1 MNRILSKL
9 KELFE
14 TYTDYVVVKRHDISV
29 MLAAYEDLE
38 ERYTSYQAEVGDT
51 LVSFVDGMKRHQEVK
66 AELESSRALAATHHE
81 MYAKSL
87 DEAQVRIAE
96 LEAALISAEHGRIST
111 HSERNHLVIM
121 TAHMA
126 RMLGWRAGV
135 GVHSGDSVEGFGE
148 VVRID
153 TPVGQLSWHIH
164 DSQRAWLENLPPYE
178 GTWDGSSRTE
188 KYARIRELF
197 GRV

>member
-1 MNRILSKL
+1 MNRMLSKL

-29 MLAAYEDLE
+29 MLAAYKDLE
-38 ERYTSYQAEVGDT
+38 ERYTSCQEEVGST
-51 LVSFVDGMKRHQEVK
+51 LVAFVDSMKKHQEVK

-87 DEAQVRIAE
+87 DEARARISE
-96 LEAALISAEHGRIST
+96 LETALVSAEHGRSST
-111 HSERNHLVIM
+111 HSERNHLVILA
-121 TAHMA
+121 AHMA

-135 GVHSGDSVEGFGE
+135 GTHGGDIVAGFGE

-164 DSQRAWLENLPPYE
+164 DTQLTWLENLPPYDAP
-178 GTWDGSSRTE
+178 WDGTTRE
-188 KYARIRELF
+188 RKYELIRELF